1 MLSHSPHGWVRL
13 LLAPASHYLFSLFQG
28 TNGSQLWDTAFA
40 IQAFLEV
47 MHPSVLH
54 AALGK
59 WSLLVSVQ
67 IAELLLCTLLELCC
81 ASSGLAS
88 CD

>member
-1 MLSHSPHGWVRL
+1 MLSHSPHSWVRL
-13 LLAPASHYLFSLFQG
+13 LLAPASHCLFSLFQG

-47 MHPSVLH
+47 RHPSVLH

-59 WSLLVSVQ
+59 WSLLMSPQVP
-67 IAELLLCTLLELCC
+67 ELLLCTPSELC
-81 ASSGLAS
+81 SGLE
-88 CD
+88 CCG

>member
-47 MHPSVLH
+47 MHPFS
-54 AALGK
+54 ATCCLGK
-59 WSLLVSVQ
+59 MVSARECANSRAPAVHPLG
-67 IAELLLCTLLELCC
+67 ALLCQFWPGIL
-81 ASSGLAS
+81 
-88 CD
+88 